1 MENGVIFGIDI
12 AKGSSRARELPKYA
26 LSILRD
32 GQITH
37 HSMLRRH
44 KILRMVKREHPVYIA
59 VDNIFEL
66 AANKKELIQFLEKL
80 PADTKLVQVTGGVR
94 QRPLLRLAQEHG
106 LSMDPLDPNE
116 EAEACAIL
124 ASFGVG
130 CEVSLFEDV
139 TRIKASRAR
148 SLGRGG
154 WSQNRYRRKVHGA
167 VREKSREIEHLLRDF
182 SKETGFS
189 FDSKVTEGFGG
200 YVRAEYTVYARRGL
214 VPIKPSA
221 NADVQVT
228 VKSVQ
233 RDKIKY
239 IPLKK
244 TGRRYTIV
252 GIDPGTTVGIAI
264 LSLDGDLLLSKS
276 SRGISHDEVVRL
288 IAEYGKPA
296 VVATDVHPTPAAV
309 EKIRRSF
316 NAVIGTPGGEIR
328 SEDKIALA
336 RRFGYS
342 NDHERDSLAAALT
355 TYRYYGNIFTR
366 VEKKAPKYL
375 DIDKIKFYVIN
386 GDSID
391 EAIGKVSSASHMKKH
406 IKKTVKK
413 EVNTGDDVDFGGQ
426 LNKLRNELQFKNSQI
441 KKLQEYV
448 SELKSESRKKDD
460 SIGKLEA
467 KIKKIKSSV
476 FGDVKKDKE
485 IHIRDKEIE
494 RLRKELRRSRKSL
507 QKQRSQN
514 KRLKQIHKKELKG
527 EGLPVKIISSFA
539 RSAIQHT
546 NDIYGIKKG
555 DVIYLEDS
563 SGGGPIT
570 ASMLVDFGTR
580 AVIIRD
586 EMPHAALESFNDANI
601 PVLRSLEIQRQG
613 DFAIVSP
620 QRLDEEIAKW
630 NTENEKRLKEK
641 EHDQF
646 KNILDEYRSERRRGL
661 V

>member
-26 LSILRD
+26 LSILSD

-44 KILRMVKREHPVYIA
+44 KILRMVQSYHPVYIA

-66 AANKKELIQFLEKL
+66 AANKKELIHFLEKL
-80 PADTKLVQVTGGVR
+80 PADTKLVQVTGGVH

-106 LSMDPLDPNE
+106 LRMNPLDPND

-130 CEVSLFEDV
+130 CEVSLFEDI
-139 TRIKASRAR
+139 TRIKVSRAR

-167 VREKSREIEHLLRDF
+167 VREKSREIEHILRDF
-182 SKETGFS
+182 SKESGFS
-189 FDSKVTEGFGG
+189 FDNKVTEGFGG
-200 YVRAEYTVYARRGL
+200 YVRAEYTVHARRAL
-214 VPIKPSA
+214 VPIKSSA
-221 NADVQVT
+221 NADAQVT
-228 VKSVQ
+228 VRSVQ

-239 IPLKK
+239 ISLKK

-296 VVATDVHPTPAAV
+296 IIATDVHPTPAAV

-316 NAVIGTPGGEIR
+316 NAVIGTPGGEIK

-336 RRFGYS
+336 RPFGYS

-355 TYRYYGNIFTR
+355 TYRYYRNIFSR
-366 VEKKAPKYL
+366 VEKKTPKYL
-375 DIDKIKFYVIN
+375 DIDKVKFHVIN

-391 EAIGKVSSASHMKKH
+391 EAIDKVSSTSH
-406 IKKTVKK
+406 VKK
-413 EVNTGDDVDFGGQ
+413 VVKQEVKVEDEVDVDDQ
-426 LNKLRNELQFKNSQI
+426 VRKLRDELYFKNSQT
-441 KKLQEYV
+441 KKLREYV
-448 SELKSESRKKDD
+448 SELKAEFRKKED
-460 SIGKLEA
+460 SIGRLEA
-467 KIKKIKSSV
+467 KMKRIKSSV
-476 FGDVKKDKE
+476 FADLKKDKE
-485 IHIRDKEIE
+485 IRIRDNEIE
-494 RLRKELRRSRKSL
+494 RLRKELRKSRKSL

-514 KRLKQIHKKELKG
+514 KRLKQIRKKEMKG

-546 NDIYGIKKG
+546 NDIYGIKEG
-555 DVIYLEDS
+555 DIIYLETS

-570 ASMLVDFGTR
+570 ASILVEFGIK
-580 AVIIRD
+580 AVIIHD
-586 EMPHAALESFNDANI
+586 EMPHAALDFFNDANI
-601 PVLRSLEIQRQG
+601 PVIRSLDIQRQG
-613 DFAIVSP
+613 DFAIVAP
-620 QRLDEEIAKW
+620 EKLDVEITKW
-630 NTENEKRLKEK
+630 LRENEDRLREK
-641 EHDQF
+641 EHKQF